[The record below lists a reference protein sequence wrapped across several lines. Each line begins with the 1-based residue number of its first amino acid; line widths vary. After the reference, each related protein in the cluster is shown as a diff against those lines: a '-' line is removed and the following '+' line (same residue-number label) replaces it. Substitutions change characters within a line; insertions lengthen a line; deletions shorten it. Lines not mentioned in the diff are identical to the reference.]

1 MLTNSDPWT
10 HSSMLTRFRLGPNPG
25 PMTLEGTNSYVIS
38 SPAPDFASRGSDS
51 AGGVVVV
58 DPGPADEP
66 HLRALA
72 DCGAVELV
80 LITHHHRDHTAG
92 RVRFHEMTGAP
103 IRALD
108 PAYCIAAAPLTPGER
123 IFAAGVWIEVI
134 ATPGH
139 TADSLCFALPDDGE
153 HGSVLTGDT
162 ILGRGST
169 VICYPD
175 GRLGSYLRSL
185 ETLQQL
191 GPALVLPAHGPVRAG
206 LDAVAREYLAHR
218 HLRLAQLRSALLRLG
233 PEASAREVAADVYS
247 DVPGS
252 VRAAAELSVA
262 AQLDYLGRAGGD
274 VPRPGGC
281 EDGVK

>member
-1 MLTNSDPWT
+1 MVNNSDPWT
-10 HSSMLTRFRLGPNPG
+10 RSSMLTWSRLAPNPG
-25 PMTLEGTNSYVIS
+25 PMTLEGTNSYVIVN
-38 SPAPDFASRGSDS
+38 PASGIHPGRSTSTK
-51 AGGVVVV
+51 GVVVV
-58 DPGPADEP
+58 DPGPLDEP

-92 RVRFHEMTGAP
+92 SSRFHEMTGAP

-108 PAYCIAAAPLTPGER
+108 PDYCIGAAPLIPGEN
-123 IFAAGVWIEVI
+123 IEAADVQIEVI

-153 HGSVLTGDT
+153 NGSVLTGDT

-185 ETLQQL
+185 ETLQRL
-191 GPALVLPAHGPVRAG
+191 GPALVLPAHGPVRPELA
-206 LDAVAREYLAHR
+206 AVAGEYLAHR
-218 HLRLAQLRSALLRLG
+218 HSRLAQLRAALLRLG
-233 PEASAREVAADVYS
+233 PEASVQAVTANVYS
-247 DVPGS
+247 DVPES

-262 AQLDYLGRAGGD
+262 AQLDHLRRAEAD
-274 VPRPGGC
+274 ASQPRP
-281 EDGVK
+281 